1 MNMILH
7 ELCNEGKSDLINV
20 FLNENS
26 LQNKT
31 TLTLVKYKGLNR
43 LHFFP
48 E

>member
-26 LQNKT
+26 LQIK
-31 TLTLVKYKGLNR
+31 LL
-43 LHFFP
+43 
-48 E
+48 